1 MVTQA
6 RNRLVLS
13 SGRVEPISLT
23 GASTLEVQTRS
34 NVTCSTENSIV
45 PTDVYAKAPE
55 VCVAGNLSI
64 QKSKKKAEAECV
76 DYSAAAQNMNVIEK
90 CELTTYTK
98 SS

>member
-1 MVTQA
+1 M
-6 RNRLVLS
+6 
-13 SGRVEPISLT
+13 
-23 GASTLEVQTRS
+23 
-34 NVTCSTENSIV
+34 